1 MAAPLRARGA
11 KSKANL
17 KKGGPGRPKLTAEER
32 EGRKLAKKLV
42 SDPAYLK
49 NLQERLRDGK
59 AQPGVEVALWHYAH
73 GKPPDVIEN
82 KTPSPVRIVNV
93 YSNEDIPK

>member
-1 MAAPLRARGA
+1 MGRGA

-32 EGRKLAKKLV
+32 EGRKLAKRLV
-42 SDPAYLK
+42 GDPAYLK
-49 NLQERLRDGK
+49 NLQVRLREGK

-73 GKPPDVIEN
+73 GKPPDVIET
-82 KTPSPVRIVNV
+82 KVPVAIRIVNV
-93 YSNEDIPK
+93 FADEDVK

>member
-1 MAAPLRARGA
+1 MAMPTRARGK

-32 EGRKLAKKLV
+32 EGRKLARKLV
-42 SDPAYLK
+42 SDPTYLK
-49 NLQERLRDGK
+49 NLQTRLREGK

-73 GKPPDVIEN
+73 GKPPDVIES
-82 KTPSPVRIVNV
+82 KTPVAIRIQNV
-93 YSNEDIPK
+93 FATEEDK

>member
-1 MAAPLRARGA
+1 MASPNMRRGA

-17 KKGGPGRPKLTAEER
+17 KKGGSPGRSKMTAEER

-42 SDPAYLK
+42 SDKVYLK

-93 YSNEDIPK
+93 FSEEDAK